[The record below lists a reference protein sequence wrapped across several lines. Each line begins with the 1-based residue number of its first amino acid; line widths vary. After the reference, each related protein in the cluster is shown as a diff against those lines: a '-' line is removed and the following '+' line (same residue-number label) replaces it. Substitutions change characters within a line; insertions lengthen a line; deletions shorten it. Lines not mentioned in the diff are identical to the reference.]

1 MPASA
6 SEKVTGNASKRFGF
20 QLFFLCLVTEPV
32 RPVARHGPSIED
44 CETSFRVAFREPFPE
59 QRMNAPSQATD
70 PASDRLPGR
79 RSIGWRSLLAAAL
92 LVVVLLAPF
101 VLVDVPPVLDY
112 PNHLARYFVLAHP
125 DDPVLSRMYE
135 IRWAILPNLGMDVLG
150 VALLRVTDLHVGGRI
165 LLAVSLLAPV
175 LGAVAYHRAV
185 FREWSWWPLASG
197 LVAYNGAFFL
207 GFMNFLLSLGL
218 ALMAAAMWIAL
229 QRRNIRLVQVT
240 CGAVA
245 AAVLFFCHIF
255 GVVFFAVLIGA
266 YEASLLWDRYKS
278 GALAAR
284 DIVITA
290 LAGAVALSP
299 ALVLYL
305 LSPLNTGPASAGEW
319 KGLAKLWRILA
330 PFMTSS
336 AELTL
341 ITAIAVF
348 SLLILFRRKL
358 EFAPGLPLAMA
369 GLALAFVAAPS
380 SLKGGTFIDLRF
392 AMMMG
397 LLLFAGIQPRLTVR
411 EGAFAALAL
420 GALIAVRSFHI
431 GSTWIDHRQDLAEV
445 RAAIAM
451 VEPGSRVLAARGR
464 PGHVVGAEP
473 EERALPGIYR
483 LDGHLAALLTSER
496 KAFFPLLFADPV
508 QQPLAVRPPFDRIAQ
523 PLVEPAEWPW
533 LSEQPLS
540 PDARLRARYLAQW
553 QRDFDYVLLIDAPA
567 DVQPHP
573 ALSLLHRG
581 NYAQLYRVNRP

>member
-1 MPASA
+1 
-6 SEKVTGNASKRFGF
+6 
-20 QLFFLCLVTEPV
+20 
-32 RPVARHGPSIED
+32 
-44 CETSFRVAFREPFPE
+44 
-59 QRMNAPSQATD
+59 MNAPPQAPNVTGD
-70 PASDRLPGR
+70 RSSDR
-79 RSIGWRSLLAAAL
+79 SAIGWRWLVAAGLLA
-92 LVVVLLAPF
+92 VVLVIPF

-135 IRWAILPNLGMDVLG
+135 IRWTILPNLGMDVAG
-150 VALLRVTDLHVGGRI
+150 AALLRMTDLHVGGRI

-175 LGAVAYHRAV
+175 LGAVTYHRAV

-197 LVAYNGAFFL
+197 LIAYNGAFFL

-229 QRRNIRLVQVT
+229 QRRNMLLVQVA
-240 CGAVA
+240 CGALA

-255 GVVFFAVLIGA
+255 GVVFFVVLIGA
-266 YEASLLWDRYKS
+266 HEASLLWGRYKS
-278 GALAAR
+278 GVFAVR
-284 DIVITA
+284 DVVVAA
-290 LAGAVALSP
+290 LAGAAALSP

-305 LSPLNTGPASAGEW
+305 LSPLNAGPASVGQW

-330 PFMTSS
+330 PFMTTS

-341 ITAIAVF
+341 ITGVAVL

-369 GLALAFVAAPS
+369 ALLLAFVAAPS
-380 SLKGGTFIDLRF
+380 SLKGGTFVDLRF

-397 LLLFAGIQPRLTVR
+397 LLLFAGVQPRLTVR
-411 EGAFAALAL
+411 ESAFAAFAVGL
-420 GALIAVRSFHI
+420 LIAVRSFHI
-431 GSTWIDHRQDLAEV
+431 GSTWIDHRQDLADV
-445 RAAIAM
+445 RAAIAK

-464 PGHVVGAEP
+464 PGHIVGTEP

-483 LDGHLAALLTSER
+483 LDGHLGALLVAER
-496 KAFFPLLFADPV
+496 KAFFPLLFADPA
-508 QQPLAVRPPFDRIAQ
+508 QQPLTVKPPFDRIAQ

-540 PDARLRARYLAQW
+540 SDTLLQARYLAQW
-553 QRDFDYVLLIDAPA
+553 PRDFDYVLLIDAAA

-573 ALSLLHRG
+573 ALSPLYSG
-581 NYAQLYRVNRP
+581 NYARLYRVNRPPQR

>member
-1 MPASA
+1 M
-6 SEKVTGNASKRFGF
+6 
-20 QLFFLCLVTEPV
+20 
-32 RPVARHGPSIED
+32 
-44 CETSFRVAFREPFPE
+44 
-59 QRMNAPSQATD
+59 
-70 PASDRLPGR
+70 
-79 RSIGWRSLLAAAL
+79 AAL
-92 LVVVLLAPF
+92 LAIVLVIPF
-101 VLVDVPPVLDY
+101 LLVDVPPVLDY

-150 VALLRVTDLHVGGRI
+150 AALLRVTDLHVGGRI

-175 LGAVAYHRAV
+175 LGAALYHRAV

-197 LVAYNGAFFL
+197 LVAYNGALFL

-229 QRRNIRLVQVT
+229 ARRNMRLVQVT

-266 YEASLLWDRYKS
+266 HEASLLWDRYKS

-284 DIVITA
+284 DVMITA
-290 LAGAVALSP
+290 LAGAAALSP

-305 LSPLNTGPASAGEW
+305 LSPLNTGPASVGEW

-330 PFMTSS
+330 PFMTTS

-341 ITAIAVF
+341 ITGVAVL

-358 EFAPGLPLAMA
+358 AFAPGLPLAMA
-369 GLALAFVAAPS
+369 ALLLAFVAAPS
-380 SLKGGTFIDLRF
+380 SLKGGTFVDLRF
-392 AMMMG
+392 ALMMG
-397 LLLFAGIQPRLTVR
+397 LLLFAGIQPRLTAR
-411 EGAFAALAL
+411 EDAFAALAVGL
-420 GALIAVRSFHI
+420 LIAARSFHI
-431 GSTWIDHRQDLAEV
+431 GSTWIDHRQDLTDV
-445 RAAIAM
+445 RAAIAK

-464 PGHVVGAEP
+464 PGHIVGTEP
-473 EERALPGIYR
+473 EARALPGIYR
-483 LDGHLAALLTSER
+483 LDGHLAALLVAER
-496 KAFFPLLFADPV
+496 KAFFPLLFADPA
-508 QQPLAVRPPFDRIAQ
+508 QQPLTVKPPFDRIAQ

-540 PDARLRARYLAQW
+540 SDAQLRARYLAQW
-553 QRDFDYVLLIDAPA
+553 PRDFDYVLLIDAPA
-567 DVQPHP
+567 DVQLN
-573 ALSLLHRG
+573 ASLSPLYRG
-581 NYAQLYRVNRP
+581 NYARLYRVNR

>member
-1 MPASA
+1 MTVPLQASDL
-6 SEKVTGNASKRFGF
+6 S
-20 QLFFLCLVTEPV
+20 
-32 RPVARHGPSIED
+32 
-44 CETSFRVAFREPFPE
+44 
-59 QRMNAPSQATD
+59 
-70 PASDRLPGR
+70 SDRLPGR
-79 RSIGWRSLLAAAL
+79 GRIDWRWLLAAAL
-92 LVVVLLAPF
+92 LVVVLVIPF

-125 DDPVLSRMYE
+125 DDPLLSRMYE
-135 IRWAILPNLGMDVLG
+135 IRWAILPNLGMDVAG
-150 VALLRVTDLHVGGRI
+150 AALLRITDLHVGGRI

-175 LGAVAYHRAV
+175 LGAVMYHRAV

-218 ALMAAAMWIAL
+218 ALMAVAMWIAL
-229 QRRNIRLVQVT
+229 RRRNMLLVQVA

-245 AAVLFFCHIF
+245 TAVLFFCHIF
-255 GVVFFAVLIGA
+255 GVVFFAVLISA
-266 YEASLLWDRYKS
+266 HEASLLWGRYKS
-278 GALAAR
+278 GTLAAR
-284 DIVITA
+284 DVVVTA
-290 LAGAVALSP
+290 LAGAAALSP

-305 LSPLNTGPASAGEW
+305 LSPLNTGPASVGEW

-330 PFMTSS
+330 PFMTTS

-341 ITAIAVF
+341 ITGVAVL

-369 GLALAFVAAPS
+369 ALLLAFVAAPS
-380 SLKGGTFIDLRF
+380 SLKGGTFVDLRF

-397 LLLFAGIQPRLTVR
+397 LLLFAGVQPRLTAR
-411 EGAFAALAL
+411 EGTIAALAVGL
-420 GALIAVRSFHI
+420 LIAVRSFHI

-445 RAAIAM
+445 RAAIAK

-464 PGHVVGAEP
+464 PGHIIGTEP

-483 LDGHLAALLTSER
+483 LDGHLAALLVAER
-496 KAFFPLLFADPV
+496 KAFFPLLFADPA
-508 QQPLAVRPPFDRIAQ
+508 QQPLTVRPPFDRIAQ
-523 PLVEPAEWPW
+523 PLVEPAEWTW

-540 PDARLRARYLAQW
+540 SDALLRARYLAQW
-553 QRDFDYVLLIDAPA
+553 PQDFDYVLLIDAPA

-573 ALSLLHRG
+573 ALSPLYRG
-581 NYAQLYRVNRP
+581 NYAQLYRVNRPLHR